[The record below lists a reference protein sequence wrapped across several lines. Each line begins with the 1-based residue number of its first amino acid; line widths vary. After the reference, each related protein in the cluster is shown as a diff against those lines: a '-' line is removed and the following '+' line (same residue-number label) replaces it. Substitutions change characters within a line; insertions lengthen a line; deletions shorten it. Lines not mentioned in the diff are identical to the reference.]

1 MENTTMKREIPL
13 EIKEN
18 MMEFNQDE
26 VKSMFQRLDELHR
39 LKQTQKEKQ
48 LNTEHLLHETQR
60 ELRQLKN
67 KKERKDEDIT
77 SLKMRLKS
85 LLYQL
90 NEFDKSIE
98 DNNTILNTLSLQAD
112 TTEDLIGKL
121 QKVKQMNEEVK

>member
-60 ELRQLKN
+60 ELRQLNKTHE
-67 KKERKDEDIT
+67 KKEEDIT

>member
-1 MENTTMKREIPL
+1 
-13 EIKEN
+13 
-18 MMEFNQDE
+18 
-26 VKSMFQRLDELHR
+26 
-39 LKQTQKEKQ
+39 
-48 LNTEHLLHETQR
+48 
-60 ELRQLKN
+60 
-67 KKERKDEDIT
+67 
-77 SLKMRLKS
+77 MRLKS